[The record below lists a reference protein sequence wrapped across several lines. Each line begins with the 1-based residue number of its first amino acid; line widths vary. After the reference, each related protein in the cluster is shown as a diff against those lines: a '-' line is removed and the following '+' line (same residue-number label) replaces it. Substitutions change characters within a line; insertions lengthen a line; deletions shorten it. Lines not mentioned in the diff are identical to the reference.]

1 MCVRLQRRAAVSVRF
16 AASPGPHVCP
26 VRHRARR
33 AIAAGPSSSWPRA
46 MWVRGFWRFP
56 SNWIGWFTM
65 GGRGRDREPRAEREP
80 QFLADLP
87 QREHVHSDHW
97 SWVGDLSDQR
107 LENYGHVMARR
118 EQEGILQDEQGAF
131 LRELRKEHR
140 HRSGELPLWGDHE
153 KARAHNAIFSAYE
166 SRDYA
171 EATRLLNP
179 SAPVPDS
186 VLAPAPVPAPDD
198 VSARVA
204 KAAKAVRAASD
215 RRVARA
221 AQAVRAAQESPAA
234 PQSSAADV
242 DPDRARKD
250 ARNARD
256 RARRAARRAERE
268 RDQ

>member
-1 MCVRLQRRAAVSVRF
+1 
-16 AASPGPHVCP
+16 
-26 VRHRARR
+26 
-33 AIAAGPSSSWPRA
+33 
-46 MWVRGFWRFP
+46 
-56 SNWIGWFTM
+56 M
-65 GGRGRDREPRAEREP
+65 GGRGRDREPRADREP
-80 QFLADLP
+80 QLLADLP
-87 QREHVHSDHW
+87 QREHIHSDHW
-97 SWVGDLSDQR
+97 SWVGSLSDQR

-118 EQEGILQDEQGAF
+118 EQEGTLENEQGAF

-140 HRSGELPLWGDHE
+140 HRNGELPLWGDHE

-166 SRDYA
+166 SRDYS

-186 VLAPAPVPAPDD
+186 VPAPAPAPVPAPDD
-198 VSARVA
+198 VAARVA

-215 RRVARA
+215 RRVTRA

-242 DPDRARKD
+242 DDRARKD

-256 RARRAARRAERE
+256 RARRAARRAER
-268 RDQ
+268 DQ